1 MEDEIRLSS
10 NEIIQE
16 YGKSL
21 SGKEVIEKAEND
33 EVPEEDVI
41 LISTR
46 HSLEITDPN
55 LAVDPKD
62 LLDFYDAERLKHMQE
77 EQTLTKE
84 FANVYNENL
93 VSTLSDE
100 EKDDLYK
107 EIISDTATIVNNTP
121 IEEIDMPTDLAEDSI
136 QEETE
141 EPVQKETTFEEPQ
154 EQIQEETVP
163 EESQEQTQ
171 DKITPIDSQE
181 QVQETLN
188 IPEENVPE
196 IPSEESQ
203 EQTVAQKSLDGPIQ
217 DTATIEEPVKESQ
230 EQPITEPI
238 TQEPIQEQS
247 ELAVEPIKRTY
258 FEELVFNYYMIGI
271 LPANYTG
278 SSLDF
283 SFIKHKFETDQIT
296 YGVLVDLY
304 INEIITSKQF
314 IELLEVKNI
323 STQTIFTGDILTE
336 EELKIISSEKRGEM
350 FSEAIE
356 EQKLSL
362 DELMYLYLDENAIR
376 VTDLR
381 NALIKGHITESLSSY
396 LNEKTDL
403 QKVEELYVNYL
414 IDYNCLVALKREH
427 IISEEQ
433 FDELK
438 YKISSEQFYK
448 DLSETKDLYI
458 HTTPDNISSS
468 IEHFYRAGQEE
479 KQDFKQEQEMLHN
492 LYGVDGS
499 YEDFTLIHATDLD
512 GNPTSLD
519 GYTCLPMPRFNVV
532 TLKKFHSDSDT
543 FIMPYQQ
550 AAFFLHN
557 SYEPAGFN
565 DYGSQS
571 ELDITNR
578 QESETGYGAEILLPF
593 EDYNDTEAISVVAAG
608 LNYTR
613 QLFDTIYELTDSEDA
628 RNQLKQNGSPTP
640 TAEQYLKET
649 KIERMQ
655 ERDENY

>member
-1 MEDEIRLSS
+1 MEDEIKLSS
-10 NEIIQE
+10 NEAIQE

-21 SGKEVIEKAEND
+21 SGKQVIEKAENG
-33 EVPEEDVI
+33 EVSEEEVI

-107 EIISDTATIVNNTP
+107 GIISDTATIVNNTP

-154 EQIQEETVP
+154 EQIQEEA
-163 EESQEQTQ
+163 
-171 DKITPIDSQE
+171 K
-181 QVQETLN
+181 
-188 IPEENVPE
+188 
-196 IPSEESQ
+196 SEES
-203 EQTVAQKSLDGPIQ
+203 IQ
-217 DTATIEEPVKESQ
+217 DVVSEELQGQTIIEQASNEPNQDTTIIEEPVQETK
-230 EQPITEPI
+230 EQPITEQI

-247 ELAVEPIKRTY
+247 ELAIDPIKRTY

-304 INEIITSKQF
+304 INEIISSKQF
-314 IELLEVKNI
+314 IELLEVKKI

-336 EELKIISSEKRGEM
+336 EELKILSSEKRGEM

-362 DELMYLYLDENAIR
+362 DELMYLYLDESAIR

-403 QKVEELYVNYL
+403 HKVEELYVNYL

-448 DLSETKDLYI
+448 DLSETKDLFI

-492 LYGVDGS
+492 LYGIDGS

-519 GYTCLPMPRFNVV
+519 GYTCLPMPKFNVV

-557 SYEPAGFN
+557 SYEPEGFN

-578 QESETGYGAEILLPF
+578 PDESGYGAEILLPF

-613 QLFDTIYELTDSEDA
+613 QLFDTIYELTDSEEA

-640 TAEQYLKET
+640 LAEQYLKET

>member
-21 SGKEVIEKAEND
+21 SGKEVIEKAENG
-33 EVPEEDVI
+33 EVPEEEVI

-107 EIISDTATIVNNTP
+107 GIISDTATIVNNTP
-121 IEEIDMPTDLAEDSI
+121 IEEIDMPTDWAEDSI

-141 EPVQKETTFEEPQ
+141 EPIQKETTYEEPQ
-154 EQIQEETVP
+154 EQIQEEA
-163 EESQEQTQ
+163 
-171 DKITPIDSQE
+171 K
-181 QVQETLN
+181 
-188 IPEENVPE
+188 
-196 IPSEESQ
+196 SEES
-203 EQTVAQKSLDGPIQ
+203 IQ
-217 DTATIEEPVKESQ
+217 DVVSEELQGQTIIEQASNEPNQDTTIIEEPVQETK
-230 EQPITEPI
+230 EQPITEQI

-247 ELAVEPIKRTY
+247 ELAIDPIKRTF

-304 INEIITSKQF
+304 INEIISSKQF
-314 IELLEVKNI
+314 IELLEVKKI

-336 EELKIISSEKRGEM
+336 EELKILSSEKRGEM

-362 DELMYLYLDENAIR
+362 DELMYLYLDESAIR

-403 QKVEELYVNYL
+403 HKVEELYVNYL

-448 DLSETKDLYI
+448 DLSETKDLFI

-492 LYGVDGS
+492 LYGIDGS

-557 SYEPAGFN
+557 SYEPEGFN

-578 QESETGYGAEILLPF
+578 PDESGYGAEILLPF

-613 QLFDTIYELTDSEDA
+613 QLFDTIYELTDSEEA

-640 TAEQYLKET
+640 LAEQYLKET

>member
-107 EIISDTATIVNNTP
+107 GIISDTATIVNNTP

-154 EQIQEETVP
+154 EQIQEEA
-163 EESQEQTQ
+163 
-171 DKITPIDSQE
+171 K
-181 QVQETLN
+181 
-188 IPEENVPE
+188 
-196 IPSEESQ
+196 SEES
-203 EQTVAQKSLDGPIQ
+203 IQ
-217 DTATIEEPVKESQ
+217 DVVSEELQGQTIIEQASNEPNQDTTIIEEPVQETK
-230 EQPITEPI
+230 EQPITEQI
-238 TQEPIQEQS
+238 KQEPIQEQS
-247 ELAVEPIKRTY
+247 ELAIDPIKRTY

-304 INEIITSKQF
+304 INEIISSKQF
-314 IELLEVKNI
+314 IELLEVKKI

-336 EELKIISSEKRGEM
+336 EELKILSSEKRGEM

-362 DELMYLYLDENAIR
+362 DELMYLYLDESAIR

-403 QKVEELYVNYL
+403 HKVEELYVNYL

-448 DLSETKDLYI
+448 DLSETKDLFI

-492 LYGVDGS
+492 LYGIDGS

-557 SYEPAGFN
+557 SYEPEGFN

-578 QESETGYGAEILLPF
+578 PDESGYGAEILLPF
-593 EDYNDTEAISVVAAG
+593 EDYNDTEAISVVTAG

-613 QLFDTIYELTDSEDA
+613 QLFDTIYELTDSEEA

-640 TAEQYLKET
+640 LAEQYLKET